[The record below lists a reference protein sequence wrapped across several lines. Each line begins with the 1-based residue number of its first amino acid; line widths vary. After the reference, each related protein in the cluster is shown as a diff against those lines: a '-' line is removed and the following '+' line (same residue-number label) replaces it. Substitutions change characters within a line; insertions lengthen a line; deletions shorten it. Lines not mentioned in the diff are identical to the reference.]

1 MLTAAQHIGKGN
13 TNVPGFDIPN
23 VEELLYGQTV
33 TGEGG
38 PLARQCSVNSDEKLR
53 HICRGKCIKLS
64 LRQ

>member
-33 TGEGG
+33 TGEWG